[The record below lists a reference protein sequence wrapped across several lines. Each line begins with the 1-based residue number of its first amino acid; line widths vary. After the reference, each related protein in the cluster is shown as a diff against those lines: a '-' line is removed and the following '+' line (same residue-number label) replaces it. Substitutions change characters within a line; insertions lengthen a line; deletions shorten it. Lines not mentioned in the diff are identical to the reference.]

1 MDADHSPSRAVA
13 VEPAGLDF
21 DLVRKHEIAED
32 ADAELAVGVQPHLR
46 CDPEPLGLLLEKLG
60 HVMEAAACLRE
71 AAFDLGESHSH
82 AIVLALNVGAPAAP
96 ALPELDLT
104 LPWLEPRA
112 ASALQVRPACLT
124 IAAGVQRVLVQL
136 TDGKT

>member
-32 ADAELAVGVQPHLR
+32 ADAELAVGVQPHLP
-46 CDPEPLGLLLEKLG
+46 CDPEPLGLVLEKPG
-60 HVMEAAACLRE
+60 HVMEQAACLGE
-71 AAFDLGESHSH
+71 AAFDLGQPLPH
-82 AIVLALNVGAPAAP
+82 AIVLALNVGAPATH

-104 LPWLEPRA
+104 L
-112 ASALQVRPACLT
+112 
-124 IAAGVQRVLVQL
+124 
-136 TDGKT
+136 